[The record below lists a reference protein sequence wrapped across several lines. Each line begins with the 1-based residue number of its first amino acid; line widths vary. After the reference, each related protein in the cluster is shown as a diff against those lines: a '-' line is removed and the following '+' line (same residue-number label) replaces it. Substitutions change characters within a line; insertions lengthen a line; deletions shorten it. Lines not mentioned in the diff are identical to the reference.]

1 MPCGAGFR
9 KGPGVFFAV
18 KNMPPVYFLFTIC
31 RHHPSPGCL
40 PCRCPTRLSS
50 ARPERDTS
58 VSSIS
63 IIENLKIR
71 TKMFIGF
78 GLLLT
83 ILALVGGVGLIGLE
97 QIRGADDIVA
107 QHARM
112 SVIANDIELRFANAR
127 RFVVTFAHTGDPD
140 TASQG
145 DKALAMTDSVIKNG
159 LAEIKN
165 PERQARLRE
174 IAGITGNY
182 IASFERVK
190 SLVRGAN
197 TLQRDVFDPT
207 GAKLQRDF
215 SELAEAKALT
225 GNTAA
230 QIMVRAGLEKF
241 LVARLNAAKALAL
254 YEDGQYRQTEESL
267 SVLNQALKAMEPN
280 VQDAG
285 VKPLF
290 DGIVAQTGTFTDAF
304 NRILAANKEANGL
317 ILGSMPADAAR
328 VAETAETI
336 KNSATA
342 DQEQAE
348 SDIREAISFSRSV
361 SLVLMLAG
369 LAVGIGLTAL
379 IGGMISRPIL
389 GMAAT
394 MRKLAGGDTGIDVP
408 GVGRTD
414 EIGQMASALQVFKE
428 TRIAADRTAAAQE
441 SERVARERRSAQL
454 DALTRG
460 FETKAG
466 ELVGLVS
473 TAATELQAT
482 ADSMSS
488 TAGETTGQATNVAAA
503 AEQASANVQTVAAAA
518 EELASSVNEISRQ
531 VAQSA
536 KVAGKAREDARRT
549 DSVVLALSDGAKKIG
564 EVVGLISNIAG
575 QTNLLA
581 LNATIEAARAGD
593 AGKGFAVV
601 ASEVKSLATQTAK
614 ATDDIARQIAQIQ
627 NATKDAVDS
636 IRGIG
641 TTIGEISEIA
651 ATIAAAVE
659 EQGSATQEIARNV
672 QQAATG
678 TQQVSANIVG
688 VSQGAND
695 TGAAANQVL
704 GAAGQLSRQAERLR
718 QEVDQ
723 FIAGVKAA

>member
-1 MPCGAGFR
+1 
-9 KGPGVFFAV
+9 
-18 KNMPPVYFLFTIC
+18 
-31 RHHPSPGCL
+31 
-40 PCRCPTRLSS
+40 
-50 ARPERDTS
+50 

-63 IIENLKIR
+63 IIQNLKIR
-71 TKMFIGF
+71 TKIFIGF

-97 QIRGADDIVA
+97 QIRDANDIVA
-107 QHARM
+107 QHARV
-112 SVIANDIELRFANAR
+112 SGIANDIELRFANAR
-127 RFVVTFAHTGDPD
+127 RFVVTFAHTGEPE

-145 DKALAMTDSVIKNG
+145 DKALAMTDSVIKDG

-174 IAGITGNY
+174 IAGTTANY
-182 IASFERVK
+182 ITSFEKVK
-190 SLVRGAN
+190 SLVRGAY
-197 TLQRDVFDPT
+197 TLHRDMLDPA
-207 GAKLQRDF
+207 GASVQRDF
-215 SELAEAKALT
+215 SELAEAKALA

-230 QIMVRAGLEKF
+230 QMSVRAGLVKL
-241 LVARLNAAKALAL
+241 LVARLDANKALAK
-254 YEDGQYRQTEESL
+254 YDDGQYRQTEDSL
-267 SVLNQALKAMEPN
+267 SALNQALKAIEP
-280 VQDAG
+280 G
-285 VKPLF
+285 VRDTEAKPLF
-290 DGIVAQTGTFTDAF
+290 DGIVARTATYTDAF
-304 NRILAANKEANGL
+304 NRILAANKEANAL

-328 VAETAETI
+328 VAELAEAI
-336 KNSATA
+336 RNSAAA

-348 SDIREAISFSRSV
+348 SAIRQAISFSRSV
-361 SLVLMLAG
+361 SLVLMIIG
-369 LAVGIGLTAL
+369 LAAGIGLTAL
-379 IGGMISRPIL
+379 IGGMISKPIV
-389 GMAAT
+389 GMTAA
-394 MRKLAGGDTGIDVP
+394 MRKLAGGDTGIDIP
-408 GVGRTD
+408 GIGRTD
-414 EIGQMASALQVFKE
+414 ETGQMADALQVFKE

-441 SERVARERRSAQL
+441 SERVAKERRAAQL
-454 DALTRG
+454 DTLTRG

-482 ADSMSS
+482 AESMSN

-518 EELASSVNEISRQ
+518 EELASSVSEISRQ

-536 KVAGKAREDARRT
+536 KVAGKARDDARRT
-549 DSVVLALSDGAKKIG
+549 DSVVQALSEGAKKIG

-614 ATDDIARQIAQIQ
+614 ATDDIARQIGQIQ
-627 NATKDAVDS
+627 TATKDAVDS

-688 VSQGAND
+688 VSQGANE